1 MMKKQMTDWNQL
13 AIDHEIAYLK
23 GDLATTSP
31 ESYTV
36 EEMRAISEGMDA
48 STAEVEAAL
57 KADFDNMPP
66 FAQGK
71 MLDLLKQ
78 ADPSNYDW
86 WCTLL
91 VGEMPDGPDQISIG
105 ESLKEG

>member
-1 MMKKQMTDWNQL
+1 MKKQTTDWNQL

-23 GDLATTSP
+23 GDLATSSP

-57 KADFDNMPP
+57 KADFAAMP
-66 FAQGK
+66 ALAKGK

-78 ADPSNYDW
+78 ADPSNYKW
-86 WCTLL
+86 WHTLL
-91 VGEMPDGPDQISIG
+91 VGERPDSLNQISIP
-105 ESLKEG
+105 E